1 MLRTIVITENRP
13 KSHKEHESKPQYCRN
28 KELSASKVTRIVNQK
43 ILKD

>member
-1 MLRTIVITENRP
+1 MLRIIVLTENRP
-13 KSHKEHESKPQYCRN
+13 KLHKEHKSKPQYCRN